1 MAYVDAQYYSLL
13 YYGISVESD
22 FDRLAKRASDDV
34 DIACNYGIVLDDLS
48 PQQLGQLKNAVAAQ
62 IEYYVVNGDEYN
74 NSAAGGSVSVGSYS
88 ESAGN
93 GQRSPAALC
102 PRAMAYLEQTGLIF
116 RGAEV
121 LR

>member
-1 MAYVDAQYYSLL
+1 MAYIDAQYYTSF
-13 YYGISVESD
+13 YYGISAGSD
-22 FDRLAKRASDDV
+22 FARLAKRASDDV

-48 PQQLGQLKNAVAAQ
+48 PQQLEQLKNAVAAQ
-62 IEYYVVNGDEYN
+62 IEYYVENGDEYN
-74 NSAAGGSVSVGSYS
+74 NSVAGGSVSVGSYS

-116 RGAEV
+116 RGVEV
-121 LR
+121 LW